1 MYISLFRKRCQ
12 YLHGG
17 GRHAGIDGKRR
28 VMLCLM
34 PKLLQSYCNLI
45 GVSTLCF
52 HENRGLKR
60 FETIHVVPI

>member
-17 GRHAGIDGKRR
+17 GRHAGIDGIDGKRR

-34 PKLLQSYCNLI
+34 PNLLQSDWSIDSLF
-45 GVSTLCF
+45 S
-52 HENRGLKR
+52 
-60 FETIHVVPI
+60 